1 MRSTTLT
8 ARGESLAAFDGR
20 CIPAG
25 CVAPR
30 SNTPGILG
38 RRALPSGRIARLGA
52 TPDFHHRLLNGFIP
66 LVALQLSAIK
76 IGDHLALT
84 FTKVLDQI
92 QLGVVD
98 DDIEIQAPAT
108 RAFWEE
114 RSTKETLAIVDELV
128 QFIKAIDHQLEPKY
142 NKHFI
147 GLARNGKPDN
157 FVGFQRESNGSGLG
171 WHSRRVTTQQRCSRR
186 PV

>member
-1 MRSTTLT
+1 
-8 ARGESLAAFDGR
+8 
-20 CIPAG
+20 
-25 CVAPR
+25 
-30 SNTPGILG
+30 
-38 RRALPSGRIARLGA
+38 
-52 TPDFHHRLLNGFIP
+52 
-66 LVALQLSAIK
+66 LSAIK

-157 FVGFQRESNGSGLG
+157 FVVFQPRKQWLRLGLALSQSDDATKMLEEAG
-171 WHSRRVTTQQRCSRR
+171 VRRSTIRAGVVT
-186 PV
+186 

>member
-1 MRSTTLT
+1 
-8 ARGESLAAFDGR
+8 
-20 CIPAG
+20 
-25 CVAPR
+25 V
-30 SNTPGILG
+30 
-38 RRALPSGRIARLGA
+38 
-52 TPDFHHRLLNGFIP
+52 
-66 LVALQLSAIK
+66 SAIK

-84 FTKVLDQI
+84 FTKIDQI

-114 RSTKETLAIVDELV
+114 RSTKEALAIVDELV

-157 FVGFQRESNGSGLG
+157 FVVFQTRKQWLRLGLALSQSDDATKMLEEAG
-171 WHSRRVTTQQRCSRR
+171 VKAEYDPRWRRYVLTLEPGDVQKHRDTPRGAQTGLRGVEVARVERQVQCRQS
-186 PV
+186 

>member
-1 MRSTTLT
+1 
-8 ARGESLAAFDGR
+8 
-20 CIPAG
+20 
-25 CVAPR
+25 
-30 SNTPGILG
+30 
-38 RRALPSGRIARLGA
+38 
-52 TPDFHHRLLNGFIP
+52 
-66 LVALQLSAIK
+66 LSAIK

-84 FTKVLDQI
+84 FTKGDQI
-92 QLGVVD
+92 QLGVVE

-114 RSTKETLAIVDELV
+114 RSTRETLAIVDELV

-157 FVGFQRESNGSGLG
+157 CVVFQPGK
-171 WHSRRVTTQQRCSRR
+171 Q
-186 PV
+186 